1 MSVGLSLRFRTC
13 MKPLGPQQID
23 AIEKAEAP
31 PPEGSTAKKQCWV
44 FLRGSRAE
52 YSSTGASRA
61 SMSST
66 SLCANAFSE
75 PSAEIPSDSRRS
87 MAGSCVR
94 ECIALLF
101 LRRVVQE
108 VETCTSARSFLTTS
122 T

>member
-1 MSVGLSLRFRTC
+1 MGLSLRFRTC
-13 MKPLGPQQID
+13 MNPLGPQQID

-31 PPEGSTAKKQCWV
+31 PPEGSTAKKQCCV

-87 MAGSCVR
+87 IAGSS
-94 ECIALLF
+94 ASN
-101 LRRVVQE
+101 LR
-108 VETCTSARSFLTTS
+108 TTS
-122 T
+122 TLALDSQRGIDASL

>member
-13 MKPLGPQQID
+13 MNPLGPQQID

-31 PPEGSTAKKQCWV
+31 PPEGSTAKKQCCV

-87 MAGSCVR
+87 IAGS
-94 ECIALLF
+94 
-101 LRRVVQE
+101 
-108 VETCTSARSFLTTS
+108 SANNFLTTS
-122 T
+122 TFADDNQRGMEASLCLHFSG

>member
-1 MSVGLSLRFRTC
+1 

-31 PPEGSTAKKQCWV
+31 PPEGSTAKKQCCV

-75 PSAEIPSDSRRS
+75 PSAEMPKDSRNLCTDNRQRRTMVGQWRQSAQHGGVLCARARKERS
-87 MAGSCVR
+87 
-94 ECIALLF
+94 E
-101 LRRVVQE
+101 
-108 VETCTSARSFLTTS
+108 
-122 T
+122 